1 MSDSIMTPQRDIL
14 IGSRG
19 IKTQNN
25 KLLKCPI
32 KQKNHFYQE
41 KTKVNTVNKD
51 NYIYFHQLT
60 IETPRTRNDT
70 KSQQPE

>member
-1 MSDSIMTPQRDIL
+1 M
-14 IGSRG
+14 
-19 IKTQNN
+19 
-25 KLLKCPI
+25 
-32 KQKNHFYQE
+32 KQTIAPAYKHFDQE